1 MGRLLSALVAM
12 TVGVLAVPAVAS
24 AQIDEV
30 RIVVNGLTCNLCA
43 AGLERSLRKIDGV
56 SSVRV
61 TLNDETALV
70 TLKPGAR
77 FDADR
82 FRAAVTNAGQDTRQ
96 VEVRLRGAVRQQN
109 GGAYGVEERP
119 GALLAFSISSASRLQ
134 QYSGKT
140 IRARARVSSPVRS
153 PLELDLID
161 IE

>member
-1 MGRLLSALVAM
+1 MGRLISAFVFVTVGALV
-12 TVGVLAVPAVAS
+12 VPTVAS

-43 AGLERSLRKIDGV
+43 AGLERSLRKLDAV

-61 TLNDETALV
+61 ALADETAFV
-70 TLKPGAR
+70 TLKPGVR

-82 FRAAVTNAGQDTRQ
+82 FRAAVTDAGQETRR
-96 VEVRLRGAVRQQN
+96 VELRFRGAVREHD
-109 GGAYGVEERP
+109 GAYSLEASP
-119 GALLAFSISSASRLQ
+119 GMLFAFGRTSAARLQ
-134 QYSGKT
+134 AYAGKT
-140 IRARARVSSPVRS
+140 LRVRARVSSPLRS

>member
-1 MGRLLSALVAM
+1 MG
-12 TVGVLAVPAVAS
+12 TLAVPGAAS

-43 AGLERSLRKIDGV
+43 AGLERSLRKLEAV

-61 TLNDETALV
+61 TLDDETASV
-70 TLKPGAR
+70 ILKPGVR

-82 FRAAVTNAGQDTRQ
+82 FRAAVTDAGQETRR
-96 VEVRLRGAVRQQN
+96 VELRFRGAVREHD
-109 GGAYGVEERP
+109 GAYSLEANP
-119 GALLAFSISSASRLQ
+119 GMLFAFGPSSAARLQ
-134 QYSGKT
+134 AYAGKT
-140 IRARARVSSPVRS
+140 VRVRARVSSPVRS